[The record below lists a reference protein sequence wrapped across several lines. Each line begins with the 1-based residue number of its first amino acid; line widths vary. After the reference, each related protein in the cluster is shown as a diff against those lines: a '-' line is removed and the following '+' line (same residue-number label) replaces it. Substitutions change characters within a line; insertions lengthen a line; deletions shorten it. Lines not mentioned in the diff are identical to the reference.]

1 MRALQAAPV
10 AQRIESR
17 TSNPKVAGSNPAGRA
32 SVPTTYDDS
41 GSHQES
47 LAHALPTSHAEDPDI
62 ALIVGLWNRLPDE
75 CKQRV
80 IEMVRANTPGNPP
93 QR

>member
-1 MRALQAAPV
+1 
-10 AQRIESR
+10 
-17 TSNPKVAGSNPAGRA
+17 
-32 SVPTTYDDS
+32 
-41 GSHQES
+41 
-47 LAHALPTSHAEDPDI
+47 
-62 ALIVGLWNRLPDE
+62 VGLWNRLPDE